1 MSLPPLPNP
10 YYTDGGA
17 YDSWAPLDDLWS
29 AEQMR
34 AFYAEGVR
42 AGMEQAE
49 PDAKRYRWLVENAVI
64 DTAQWL
70 HDGRDPA
77 STKQPLDNAIDA
89 AIRAAAKQPPS
100 ENHAA
105 QAPGYQYNGT
115 QGQLGAAAK
124 QGGQG

>member
-1 MSLPPLPNP
+1 MSLPPLPP
-10 YYTDGGA
+10 ELPKPGQGHPHLGTYT
-17 YDSWAPLDDLWS
+17 

-42 AGMEQAE
+42 AGLEQSE
-49 PDAKRYRWLVENAVI
+49 PDAERYRWLVENAVI

-89 AIRAAAKQPPS
+89 AIRAAAKQ
-100 ENHAA
+100 
-105 QAPGYQYNGT
+105 
-115 QGQLGAAAK
+115 
-124 QGGQG
+124 GGQG